1 MDPLDFY
8 NLGKQLRSY
17 TCSFPEALKRTIVGR
32 IYYAIFLMV
41 RDELGASL
49 KGSYVEALYDSV
61 SQKGV
66 IHSLV
71 IEALSKTDPNLHL
84 RGILSG
90 MRRQRD
96 AADYRIRTTK
106 NWDREI
112 NDIIS
117 MADTI
122 LQSKSLLKP
131 SFDQEIGDI
140 ELLVLEWHSK
150 IASKP

>member
-17 TCSFPEALKRTIVGR
+17 TCPFPEALKRTIVGR

-71 IEALSKTDPNLHL
+71 IEALNKTDLDLHL
-84 RGILSG
+84 RGVLSG

-96 AADYRIRTTK
+96 YADYRIRTTK
-106 NWDREI
+106 NWDIEI
-112 NDIIS
+112 NDIIL

-122 LQSKSLLKP
+122 LRSKSKLKP
-131 SFDQEIGDI
+131 SFDQKICDI
-140 ELLVLEWHSK
+140 ESLVAEWHLK
-150 IASKP
+150 IAAKT

>member
-17 TCSFPEALKRTIVGR
+17 TCPFPEALKRTIVGR

-71 IEALSKTDPNLHL
+71 IEALNKTDLDLHL
-84 RGILSG
+84 RGVLTG

-96 AADYRIRTTK
+96 YADYRIRTTK
-106 NWDREI
+106 NWDIEI
-112 NDIIS
+112 NDIIL

-122 LQSKSLLKP
+122 LRSKSKLKP
-131 SFDQEIGDI
+131 SFDQKICDI
-140 ELLVLEWHSK
+140 ESLVAEWHLK
-150 IASKP
+150 IAAKT

>member
-1 MDPLDFY
+1 LDPLDFY

-17 TCSFPEALKRTIVGR
+17 TCPFPEALKRTIVGR

-71 IEALSKTDPNLHL
+71 IEALNKTDLDLHL
-84 RGILSG
+84 RGVLSG

-96 AADYRIRTTK
+96 YADYRIRTTK
-106 NWDREI
+106 NWDIEI
-112 NDIIS
+112 NDIIL
-117 MADTI
+117 MADTM
-122 LQSKSLLKP
+122 LRSKSKLKP
-131 SFDQEIGDI
+131 SFDQKICDI
-140 ELLVLEWHSK
+140 ESLVAEWHLK
-150 IASKP
+150 IAAKT

>member
-17 TCSFPEALKRTIVGR
+17 TCPFPEALKRTIVGR

-71 IEALSKTDPNLHL
+71 IEALNKTDLDLHL
-84 RGILSG
+84 RGVLSG

-96 AADYRIRTTK
+96 YADYRIRTTK
-106 NWDREI
+106 NWDIEI
-112 NDIIS
+112 NDIIL
-117 MADTI
+117 MADTM
-122 LQSKSLLKP
+122 LRSKSKLKP
-131 SFDQEIGDI
+131 SFDQKICDI
-140 ELLVLEWHSK
+140 ESLVAEWHLK
-150 IASKP
+150 IAAKT